1 MASFVQEF
9 VLTSSPDGRITA
21 YDAYSGSSLGQYN
34 GSRTPRKGLTMIGK
48 KLIAASHICSDT
60 GLGSVHLYHWWYSA
74 PFHQLPMPE
83 PVAPLVATRDGSY
96 LFAGG
101 VSGHVHS
108 ISLPSGDIILSVAAH
123 SKAITCLE
131 INDDGSLLFS
141 GSDDGTIAVFP
152 IHQLVDSF
160 SSRSS
165 SNSSPLQRFVGH
177 QSSVTTITTGTG
189 GCNCTI
195 ISCSSDCTCKFWGL
209 MHRAPLRSITFPCT
223 IWEVKVDPLE
233 SELYGAGS
241 DGLVYKCA
249 LKVRSR
255 IMMKQGPQLITW
267 KRQHDAAITSMATM
281 NWGKNL
287 VTASEDGKLCF
298 WDVGRGDLIKVV
310 DQEKTGSISSVM
322 AVATGLNGHASAALA
337 RMRRS
342 GAGFGTWDLGLSGK
356 KDLYVPIT
364 EMKEMEEHLAV
375 SVVDRKRSIDTLEL
389 ALGAY
394 ERVLKLMHKEV
405 EGSGSSSSSADQD
418 KTEGHQNQK
427 LDSD

>member
-48 KLIAASHICSDT
+48 KLIAASHVCSDT

-160 SSRSS
+160 SSR
-165 SNSSPLQRFVGH
+165 N
-177 QSSVTTITTGTG
+177 
-189 GCNCTI
+189 
-195 ISCSSDCTCKFWGL
+195 CTCKFWGL
-209 MHRAPLRSITFPCT
+209 MHTSPLRSITFPCT

-233 SELYGAGS
+233 SEFYVAGS

-255 IMMKQGPQLITW
+255 MMMKQGPQLITW
-267 KRQHDAAITSMATM
+267 KRQHDDAITSMATM

-310 DQEKTGSISSVM
+310 DQEKTGSISNVM
-322 AVATGLNGHASAALA
+322 AVAAGLNGHVSAALA
-337 RMRRS
+337 RMRKS
-342 GAGFGTWDLGLSGK
+342 VAGFGRWDLGFSGK

-405 EGSGSSSSSADQD
+405 KGSASSSNSVDQD
-418 KTEGHQNQK
+418 KTEGN
-427 LDSD
+427 